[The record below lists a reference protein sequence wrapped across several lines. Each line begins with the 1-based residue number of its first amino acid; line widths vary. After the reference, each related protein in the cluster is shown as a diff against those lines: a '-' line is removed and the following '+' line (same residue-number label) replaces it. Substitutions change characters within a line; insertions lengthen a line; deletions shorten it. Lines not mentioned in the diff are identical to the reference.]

1 MDQYGYGARSNPF
14 DQRDDSPGG
23 GYGAP
28 APSRTPIAAFG
39 QGPRPGG
46 GAGGRYNQ
54 IPDNVEMAPLAQNAG
69 SFGGQGSGGGDPN
82 AILNECRD
90 VDRSIDEI
98 EGNLNQL
105 QALQTRALGD
115 ADTSSGSSTSRQLD
129 ALSAET
135 MSMYRSLTDRVRK
148 IKSNPDSRQPRNTAQ
163 VNRVDRR
170 LKQAIQK
177 YQTVEASYRKDTQKQ
192 VARQYRLVRP
202 EVSEAEALAAVE
214 DTGGSPQIFQQALM
228 QGSRL
233 RQGQAVLSAVQ
244 DRHAALQKIEQ
255 QMIELAQLF
264 EQLNTLIVEQ
274 DVAVTAIE
282 QKSEEVVED
291 LDKGNVEIAVAVKTA
306 AKTRRKKWICLGIG
320 VSIILIIVIVVVAYI
335 MINKA
340 ANSPKKRDVQLA
352 PRSTVAFAGE
362 RPISR
367 VYAQSK
373 IVTPNSGYD
382 AKAPLAAFP
391 GSGRTTVGARSLDP
405 DTLSTILDAIVD
417 PHKPSAPQQKTKAR
431 RDLLL
436 DADTLQKI
444 QDAIVDPHKL
454 SAPRPLARARRFVV
468 ADDFADEHVAPE
480 DK

>member
-1 MDQYGYGARSNPF
+1 M
-14 DQRDDSPGG
+14 
-23 GYGAP
+23 
-28 APSRTPIAAFG
+28 AAFG

-69 SFGGQGSGGGDPN
+69 SFGGGGSGGDPN

-98 EGNLNQL
+98 ESNLNQL

-115 ADTSSGSSTSRQLD
+115 ADTSSASSTSRQLD
-129 ALSAET
+129 ALSADT

-214 DTGGSPQIFQQALM
+214 DTGGNPQIFQQALM

-291 LDKGNVEIAVAVKTA
+291 LDKGNVEIAVAVQTA

-320 VSIILIIVIVVVAYI
+320 VAIILIIVIVVVVYI
-335 MINKA
+335 LINKA
-340 ANSPKKRDVQLA
+340 ANSPKKRDLQFA
-352 PRSTVAFAGE
+352 PRSTVEFAGE
-362 RPISR
+362 QPISR

-382 AKAPLAAFP
+382 AESATAPLAAFP
-391 GSGRTTVGARSLDP
+391 GSGRKTVGARSLDP
-405 DTLSTILDAIVD
+405 DTISQILDAIVEPHKLSSPKTKTRRSLDLDSDTLHKIQDAIVD
-417 PHKPSAPQQKTKAR
+417 PHRLPTR
-431 RDLLL
+431 RSLDL

-444 QDAIVDPHKL
+444 QDAIVAPHRL
-454 SAPRPLARARRFVV
+454 ATPQPPARARRFVV